1 MKTMKN
7 NISPGLSLYFD
18 VVRFAAAI
26 VVMLSH
32 IWPLMFPHTPLP
44 WPGHAA
50 VVVFFVLSGYVIA
63 FATDRP
69 NLLARTYAIH
79 RAVRILSVT
88 VPALLLSV
96 VIAPY
101 VAAGGAVP
109 FAGPMSI
116 PDPEFWRAICV
127 NLFFMG
133 ESWLGS
139 STPPFNPPFWSLS
152 YEVWY
157 YVIFGVWIFS
167 TAKWR
172 PWLTAAAVFLAGFN
186 IVLLLPV
193 WLLGVLIYRKKVLL
207 PESIALKLFAA
218 TVVIGL
224 AYYWLDCSVRIRGYM
239 IAGAP
244 DFIRSLNGS
253 NQFVGDFLLG
263 LIVAAN
269 FIAAA
274 SISRH
279 LDVLRIVARPIRY
292 LASFTLSVYLFH
304 LPLTVFIWN
313 GLHVRSVAG
322 FALLLLTGIFVLGS
336 MTERKNKLLR
346 DWIEAAF
353 TKGAGCQM
361 VARSSAP
368 DQDPDLEEAVHLP

>member
-1 MKTMKN
+1 VRHAVF
-7 NISPGLSLYFD
+7 NIGNSE
-18 VVRFAAAI
+18 
-26 VVMLSH
+26 
-32 IWPLMFPHTPLP
+32 
-44 WPGHAA
+44 
-50 VVVFFVLSGYVIA
+50 
-63 FATDRP
+63 
-69 NLLARTYAIH
+69 
-79 RAVRILSVT
+79 SVT
-88 VPALLLSV
+88 VPNFIRTLEEAIGVKATLEVQPMQAGDVPALLLSV

-101 VAAGGAVP
+101 VSTGDVVP
-109 FAGPMSI
+109 FAGPMSM
-116 PDPEFWRAICV
+116 PDSDFWRAICV

-139 STPPFNPPFWSLS
+139 STPPFNPPLWSLS

-157 YVIFGVWIFS
+157 YIIFGVWMFS

-172 PWLTAAAVFLAGFN
+172 PWLTTAAVVLAGFN

-193 WLLGVLIYRKKVLL
+193 WLLGVIIYRNKIVLT
-207 PESIALKLFAA
+207 ERIALRLFAA

-244 DFIRSLNGS
+244 DFMRSLNGS

-279 LDVLRIVARPIRY
+279 LDLLQIVARPIRY

-313 GLHVRSVAG
+313 GLQVRSVAG

-336 MTERKNKLLR
+336 ITERKNMLLR
-346 DWIEAAF
+346 DWVEHAF
-353 TKGAGCQM
+353 LKRNGRLITT
-361 VARSSAP
+361 RSSAP
-368 DQDPDLEEAVHLP
+368 EQDPVPEEAVQLN

>member
-1 MKTMKN
+1 MKN
-7 NISPGLSLYFD
+7 NISSGLSLYFD

-32 IWPLMFPHTPLP
+32 IWPLMFPHAPLP

-69 NLLARTYAIH
+69 NLPASTYATH

-88 VPALLLSV
+88 VPALLLSIA
-96 VIAPY
+96 IAPY
-101 VAAGGAVP
+101 VAGGEAVP
-109 FAGPMSI
+109 FAGRMSI
-116 PDPEFWRAICV
+116 PDAEFWRAIWV

-157 YVIFGVWIFS
+157 YVIFGVWTFS
-167 TAKWR
+167 AAKWR

-186 IVLLLPV
+186 IVLLLPI
-193 WLLGVLIYRKKVLL
+193 WLLGVVIYRKRLLL
-207 PESIALKLFAA
+207 PEGVAFKVFAA
-218 TVVIGL
+218 TLAIGL

-244 DFIRSLNGS
+244 EFMRSLNGS

-269 FIAAA
+269 FVAAA

-279 LDVLRIVARPIRY
+279 LDFLRIAERPIRY

-313 GLHVRSVAG
+313 GLQVRSVPG

-336 MTERKNKLLR
+336 ITERKNKLLR
-346 DWIEAAF
+346 DWVERLFQGGLRRQSAAS
-353 TKGAGCQM
+353 
-361 VARSSAP
+361 SSANN
-368 DQDPDLEEAVHLP
+368 QDLDPEEPLQLH

>member
-1 MKTMKN
+1 MKN
-7 NISPGLSLYFD
+7 NIPLGLSLYFD

-32 IWPLMFPHTPLP
+32 IWPLIFPHTPLP

-63 FATDRP
+63 FASDRP
-69 NLLARTYAIH
+69 GLLAGTYATH

-88 VPALLLSV
+88 VPALLLSI

-101 VAAGGAVP
+101 VATGGAVP

-127 NLFFMG
+127 NLFFLG

-157 YVIFGVWIFS
+157 YVIFGVWMFS
-167 TAKWR
+167 AAKWR

-193 WLLGVLIYRKKVLL
+193 WLLGVVIYRKKIAL
-207 PESIALKLFAA
+207 PEGIALQLFAA
-218 TVVIGL
+218 TVVLGL
-224 AYYWLDCSVRIRGYM
+224 AYYWLDCSVWIRGYM

-244 DFIRSLNGS
+244 DFMRTLNGS

-269 FIAAA
+269 FVAAA

-279 LDVLRIVARPIRY
+279 LDFLAIVARPIRY

-304 LPLTVFIWN
+304 LPLAVFIWD
-313 GLHVRSVAG
+313 GLQVRSVPG

-336 MTERKNKLLR
+336 ITERNNKRLR
-346 DWIEAAF
+346 DWVERALA
-353 TKGAGCQM
+353 KAPGRQRA
-361 VARSSAP
+361 ARSSTP
-368 DQDPDLEEAVHLP
+368 EQHVDPEEGAQLH